1 MAQRAQVHLSFA
13 RQLAQADHHSRARSL
28 VILGPKLRYMLGA
41 PAVALLARN
50 PDDEICLLVVV
61 FRMSRLKVCGMAFQ
75 AARRD
80 GTVEVSKS
88 VLIAR
93 TVHPLLQF
101 RPIRDRQFEEL
112 IALPIQICLALAAG
126 ANDKIHP
133 LGVGARLRWC
143 AHHSAL
149 KILAVA
155 SFHTIGEF
163 RISRRQNILPR
174 REAACDGFA
183 AG

>member
-1 MAQRAQVHLSFA
+1 M
-13 RQLAQADHHSRARSL
+13 
-28 VILGPKLRYMLGA
+28 ILGFSSHHVLRA
-41 PAVALLARN
+41 AAVALLARN

-61 FRMSRLKVCGMAFQ
+61 FRMSRLKVCGMALQ

-112 IALPIQICLALAAG
+112 IALPIQICLALAAR
-126 ANDKIHP
+126 AHDEIHP
-133 LGVGARLRWC
+133 LGVGARLRWR

-155 SFHTIGEF
+155 SFHTIGEL

-174 REAACDGFA
+174 RKAACDGFA